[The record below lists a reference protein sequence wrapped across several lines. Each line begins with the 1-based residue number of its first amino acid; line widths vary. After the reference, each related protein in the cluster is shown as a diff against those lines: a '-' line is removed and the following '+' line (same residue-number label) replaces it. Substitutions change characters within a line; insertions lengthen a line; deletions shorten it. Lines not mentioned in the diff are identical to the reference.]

1 MLSKYFTLTR
11 NGTWD
16 GSSESAQGWDVWWHL
31 ASISSTIYR
40 QVGFDGIFS
49 SYTLAHFRSPM
60 GIGLAQRVLLQACA
74 GAFVL
79 GLSLLPLGN
88 QPA

>member
-1 MLSKYFTLTR
+1 MLSKIFTLTK
-11 NGTWD
+11 
-16 GSSESAQGWDVWWHL
+16 WHL
-31 ASISSTIYR
+31 GWLLIISAGLGCLVAFSVDFLTIYR

-74 GAFVL
+74 GAFAL